1 MKVREIMSAPVVCT
15 RADAAIGDVATLL
28 ARHRISAVPVTD
40 ADGAVI
46 GLVSEYDLLA
56 RQGKLARDIMSP
68 GIISVNEEAD
78 VEDVRFLLIQR
89 RIKRVP
95 VVDGQRLVGIVS
107 RSDLIRQMAVQ
118 WYCGICGEPVRDEH
132 PPEQCPKCA
141 APAARFAQDEHL
153 PGN

>member
-15 RADAAIGDVATLL
+15 RADAAIGEVATLL
-28 ARHRISAVPVTD
+28 ARHRISAVPVVDELGT
-40 ADGAVI
+40 VI

-56 RQGKLARDIMSP
+56 KPGKLARDIMSP

-95 VVDGQRLVGIVS
+95 VVDGQRLLGIVS

-153 PGN
+153 PGD